1 MLGNTKVATQYATKT
16 HRACA
21 LQDEEHLEILK
32 ELLSMEGVQLN
43 GDERDSNT
51 ELSNVNLK
59 L

>member
-1 MLGNTKVATQYATKT
+1 MKDFIRVATRYA
-16 HRACA
+16 HRTAKA
-21 LQDEEHLEILK
+21 DTIQNEEHLEILK